1 MATCVEVLL
10 STYPRREFDS
20 PHIHFNEVTGMDFF
34 PPKFE
39 VDKLTS
45 TVRTVLPKHKASVLD
60 RSTNVIRFNTDEIPA
75 RLSTIS
81 SEIENLE
88 TKLIALRSEKIK
100 LEKILA
106 VITE

>member
-1 MATCVEVLL
+1 
-10 STYPRREFDS
+10 
-20 PHIHFNEVTGMDFF
+20 MDFF

-39 VDKLTS
+39 IDKLTS
-45 TVRTVLPKHKASVLD
+45 TVRTVLPKHNATVLD
-60 RSTNVIRFNTDEIPA
+60 RSTNIIRFNSDEIPA

-81 SEIENLE
+81 SDIEKLE
-88 TKLIALRSEKIK
+88 SKLVTLRSEKAK